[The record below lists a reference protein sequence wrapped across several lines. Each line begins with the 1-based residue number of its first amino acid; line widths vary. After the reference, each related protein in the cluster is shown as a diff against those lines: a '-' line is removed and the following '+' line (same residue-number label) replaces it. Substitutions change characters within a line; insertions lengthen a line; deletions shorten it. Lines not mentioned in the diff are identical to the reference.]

1 MRTPLLLSSLI
12 ALGVLPLLP
21 EPRTQEDLDLE
32 ASERMMNALW
42 AANINP
48 ADVVAAVG
56 PARFVDVGRAIL
68 PIAKRYAKQGQ
79 HKTLPEL
86 LGIMANM
93 EAARP
98 RLRAPVNHGSELGEG
113 PARERHNPYTGER
126 EFDERRERAMAGKT
140 ALTDILQAMD
150 THKGSGAMFDS
161 VGKTRLMSSGE
172 GPHFGGP
179 RAGKTSMAVAFIKE
193 HGRALKQKKRKAQ
206 REARKVRKAAKA
218 RRGW

>member
-1 MRTPLLLSSLI
+1 MRTPLLLSSLL

-42 AANINP
+42 AADINP

-56 PARFVDVGRAIL
+56 PARFVETGRAIL
-68 PIAKRYAKQGQ
+68 AVAKHHAEELGT
-79 HKTLPEL
+79 HPPLSEL
-86 LGIMANM
+86 LGIVADL
-93 EAARP
+93 EAAHL
-98 RLRAPVNHGSELGEG
+98 RLREMAP
-113 PARERHNPYTGER
+113 REPLEEVQQAGFTTSKS
-126 EFDERRERAMAGKT
+126 AMAGKT
-140 ALTDILQAMD
+140 ALADILQAMD
-150 THKGSGAMFDS
+150 AHKGSGAMFDA

-193 HGRALKQKKRKAQ
+193 RGRALKQKKRKVQ